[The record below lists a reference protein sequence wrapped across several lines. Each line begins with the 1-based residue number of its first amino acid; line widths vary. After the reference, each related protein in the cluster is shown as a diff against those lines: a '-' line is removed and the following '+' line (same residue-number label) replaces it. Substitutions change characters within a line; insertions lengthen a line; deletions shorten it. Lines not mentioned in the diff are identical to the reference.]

1 MSGLQLRVLDSN
13 PTVVDL
19 LEKRNYRVGRMTSA
33 LQASRPGYIVYDNAT
48 VSAEHAE
55 ITWHERERAFVL
67 RHISHTNHSS
77 VNGIKMTHGQA
88 RGLKVG
94 DQIHMGHLRL
104 VLEKAAQWKP
114 DEDTAKVALPKA
126 LAKSVTARASGKIA
140 AVNSKSPWELTK
152 QQFRE
157 LLPSNRPPRVSSEDL
172 AVFTRQFSAMLDA
185 GIPIARALTFFG
197 EGLSGGDLCQVV
209 EGMSFKVNSGTRL
222 SHAMRSYPR
231 IFSDVYIS
239 LIETGEESGQLG
251 TTLHR
256 LADLMEKQ
264 LKMHKRVVAALTYPA
279 ILLLVSVACIFV
291 FIFLI
296 LPQIEPMFLG
306 MNIELPWPTRMLL
319 FSRKLMLPGLI
330 LVVVGGLFSWF
341 FRPFI
346 AAYLSR
352 KPELR
357 KRVNRAPLFWPIF
370 GPVMRKIAVARILY
384 SMYSMLD
391 SGMTLVTT
399 ITRSSNVTGNF
410 WISEQMAMARA
421 SIVDGNPVAEAFEAC
436 EVFPPACTQLITIG
450 EETSSLATIV
460 KYVADMYDDDADMAL
475 TDMTNMLEPLLMG
488 GMGLI
493 VGFIVISAMLPT
505 LELINH
511 L

>member
-1 MSGLQLRVLDSN
+1 MSGLQLRVLESN
-13 PTVVDL
+13 PSIVDP
-19 LEKRNYRVGRMTSA
+19 LEKRNYRIGRLTSA
-33 LQASRPGYIVYDNAT
+33 LQKTRPGYIVYDNST

-55 ITWHERERAFVL
+55 LVWHEKERSFVL
-67 RHISHTNHSS
+67 RHISHTNHSV

-94 DQIHMGHLRL
+94 DQIHLGHLRL

-114 DEDTAKVALPKA
+114 GDETTRVPLPKGA
-126 LAKSVTARASGKIA
+126 VKPPPAPAARA
-140 AVNSKSPWELTK
+140 NPTSPWELTK
-152 QQFRE
+152 QQFLE
-157 LLPSNRPPRVSSEDL
+157 LHPKYRPPRVSAEDL
-172 AVFTRQFSAMLDA
+172 TVFTRQFSAMLDA

-209 EGMSFKVNSGTRL
+209 EGMSYKVNSGIRL

-231 IFSDVYIS
+231 IFSEVYIS
-239 LIETGEESGQLG
+239 LIETGEESGQLS

-264 LKMHKRVVAALTYPA
+264 LKMHKRVVSALTYPA
-279 ILLLVSVACIFV
+279 ILLLVSLACICV
-291 FIFLI
+291 FIFVI
-296 LPQIEPMFLG
+296 LPQIEPMFRG
-306 MNIELPWPTRMLL
+306 MNIDLPLPTRMLL
-319 FSRKLMLPGLI
+319 ASRSLMLPSI
-330 LVVVGGLFSWF
+330 LTVVLGAVLSWV

-346 AAYLSR
+346 VAYLAKR
-352 KPELR
+352 PELR
-357 KRVNRAPLFWPIF
+357 KKVSRAPLFWPIF

-384 SMYSMLD
+384 SLYSMLD
-391 SGMTLVTT
+391 SGMTLVSA
-399 ITRSSNVTGNF
+399 ITRSSSVTGNF
-410 WISEQMAMARA
+410 WIYEQMQLARA
-421 SIVDGNPVAEAFEAC
+421 SIVDGDTVAVAFEAC
-436 EVFPPACTQLITIG
+436 GVFPPACTQLITVG

-460 KYVADMYDDDADMAL
+460 KYVADMYDEDADMAL

>member
-1 MSGLQLRVLDSN
+1 MSGLQLRVVDAVPS
-13 PTVVDL
+13 VVDV
-19 LEKRNYRVGRMTSA
+19 LEKRNYRIGRMTSA
-33 LQASRPGYIVYDNAT
+33 LQKSRPGYIVYQQET

-55 ITWHERERAFVL
+55 LTWNERERAFVL
-67 RHISHTNHSS
+67 RHISHTNHST
-77 VNGIKMTHGQA
+77 VNGIKLVHGQA

-94 DQIHMGHLRL
+94 DQIVMGHLKL
-104 VLEKAAQWKP
+104 ILEKARTQ
-114 DEDTAKVALPKA
+114 DTPEKKVATPSRRVSLD
-126 LAKSVTARASGKIA
+126 
-140 AVNSKSPWELTK
+140 PWELTK

-157 LLPSNRPPRVSSEDL
+157 LIPSNRPPHVNSEDL

-185 GIPIARALTFFG
+185 GIPIARALSFFG
-197 EGLSGGDLCQVV
+197 EGLSGGDLCKVV
-209 EGMSFKVNSGTRL
+209 DGMSYKVNSGTRL
-222 SHAMRSYPR
+222 SHAMRAYPR
-231 IFSDVYIS
+231 IFSEIYIS

-279 ILLLVSVACIFV
+279 ILLLVSLACICV

-306 MNIELPWPTRMLL
+306 MNIALPWPTRLL
-319 FSRKLMLPGLI
+319 LASRDLMLPAII
-330 LVVVGGLFSWF
+330 LVVAGGLSAWI

-346 AAYLSR
+346 TAYLARRPALRSR
-352 KPELR
+352 LH
-357 KRVNRAPLFWPIF
+357 RAPLFMPIF

-384 SMYSMLD
+384 SLYSMLD
-391 SGMTLVTT
+391 SGMTLVMA
-399 ITRSSNVTGNF
+399 ITRSANVTGNF
-410 WISEQMAMARA
+410 WISERMQLSKA
-421 SIVDGNPVAEAFEAC
+421 SVIDGDTVAAAFEIS
-436 EVFPPACTQLITIG
+436 EVFPTACTQLITVG
-450 EETSSLATIV
+450 EETSTLANIV
-460 KYVADMYDDDADMAL
+460 KYVADMYDEDADMAL
-475 TDMTNMLEPLLMG
+475 TDMTSMLEPLLMG

>member
-1 MSGLQLRVLDSN
+1 MGEPSGLQLRVVDSV
-13 PTVVDL
+13 PTVVDV
-19 LEKRNYRVGRMTSA
+19 LEKRNYRIGRLSSA
-33 LQASRPGYIVYDNAT
+33 MQRTRSGYLVYDDQT

-55 ITWHERERAFVL
+55 LVWHERERSFLL
-67 RHISHTNHSS
+67 RHISHTNHSV
-77 VNGIKMTHGQA
+77 VNGVKLVHGQA

-94 DQIHMGHLRL
+94 DQLVMGNLRL
-104 VLEKAAQWKP
+104 VIEKSQ
-114 DEDTAKVALPKA
+114 
-126 LAKSVTARASGKIA
+126 ARAA
-140 AVNSKSPWELTK
+140 AEKTSSPSRKVDQTNPWELTK

-157 LLPSNRPPRVSSEDL
+157 LSPKHRPPRVSGQDL

-185 GIPIARALTFFG
+185 GIPIARALSFFG
-197 EGLSGGDLCQVV
+197 DGLSGGDLCTVV
-209 EGMSFKVNSGTRL
+209 EGMSYKVNSGTRL

-231 IFSDVYIS
+231 IFSEVYIS
-239 LIETGEESGQLG
+239 LIETGEESGQLS

-264 LKMHKRVVAALTYPA
+264 LRMHKRVVAALTYPA
-279 ILLLVSVACIFV
+279 ILLLVSLACICV
-291 FIFLI
+291 FIFVI

-306 MNIELPWPTRMLL
+306 MKIDLPLPTRILL
-319 FSRKLMLPGLI
+319 ASRGLMLPVLGI
-330 LVVVGGLFSWF
+330 AVIGGLSAWI

-346 AAYLSR
+346 SAFLAR
-352 KPELR
+352 KPQLR
-357 KRVNRAPLFWPIF
+357 KKLHRAPLFWPIF

-391 SGMTLVTT
+391 SGMTLVSA

-410 WISEQMAMARA
+410 WITEQLQLSRA
-421 SIVDGNPVAEAFEAC
+421 AIVDGETVAAAFEVS
-436 EVFPPACTQLITIG
+436 EVFPAACTQLITIG
-450 EETSSLATIV
+450 EETSSLATIT
-460 KYVADMYDDDADMAL
+460 KYVADMYDEDADMAL

>member
-1 MSGLQLRVLDSN
+1 DV
-13 PTVVDL
+13 
-19 LEKRNYRVGRMTSA
+19 LEKRNYRIGRLTSA
-33 LQASRPGYIVYDNAT
+33 MQKTRPGYLVYDEQT

-55 ITWHERERAFVL
+55 LVWHERERSFLL
-67 RHISHTNHSS
+67 RHISHTNYT
-77 VNGIKMTHGQA
+77 VINGVKLVHGQA
-88 RGLKVG
+88 RGLKAG
-94 DQIHMGHLRL
+94 DQIVMGHLRL
-104 VLEKAAQWKP
+104 VLEKSQ
-114 DEDTAKVALPKA
+114 
-126 LAKSVTARASGKIA
+126 ARAASPEKPLPQARG
-140 AVNSKSPWELTK
+140 VDQTNPWELTK

-157 LLPSNRPPRVSSEDL
+157 LSPKHRPPRVSTEDL

-197 EGLSGGDLCQVV
+197 EGLSGGDLCTVV
-209 EGMSFKVNSGTRL
+209 EGMSYKVNSGTRL

-231 IFSDVYIS
+231 IFSEVYIS
-239 LIETGEESGQLG
+239 LIETGEESGQLS

-264 LKMHKRVVAALTYPA
+264 LKMHKRVVAALTYPV
-279 ILLLVSVACIFV
+279 ILLLVSLACICV
-291 FIFLI
+291 FIFVI

-306 MNIELPWPTRMLL
+306 MNIALPLPTRILL
-319 FSRKLMLPGLI
+319 ASRNLMLPALTL
-330 LVVVGGLFSWF
+330 LVLGGLLSWI

-346 AAYLSR
+346 SAFLAR
-352 KPELR
+352 KPDLR
-357 KRVNRAPLFWPIF
+357 KKLHRAPLFWPVF

-384 SMYSMLD
+384 SLYSMLD
-391 SGMTLVTT
+391 SGMTLVAA
-399 ITRSSNVTGNF
+399 ITRSANVTGNF
-410 WISEQMAMARA
+410 WITEQMQVSKAA
-421 SIVDGNPVAEAFEAC
+421 IVDGETVAAAFEAS
-436 EVFPPACTQLITIG
+436 EVFPAACTQLITIG

-460 KYVADMYDDDADMAL
+460 KYVADMYDEDADMAL

>member
-1 MSGLQLRVLDSN
+1 MGEMSGLQLRVLDSN
-13 PTVVDL
+13 PSVVDP
-19 LEKRNYRVGRMTSA
+19 LEKRNYRIGRMTSA
-33 LQASRPGYIVYDNAT
+33 LQTTRPGYIVYDNNT

-55 ITWHERERAFVL
+55 LVWHEKERAFVL
-67 RHISHTNHSS
+67 RHISHTNHSV

-94 DQIHMGHLRL
+94 DTIHLGHLRL
-104 VLEKAAQWKP
+104 VLEKAPQWKP
-114 DEDTAKVALPKA
+114 NDDTTRVTMPKPSAKAAPRPSSA
-126 LAKSVTARASGKIA
+126 ATAT
-140 AVNSKSPWELTK
+140 PWELTR
-152 QQFRE
+152 QQFLE
-157 LLPSNRPPRVSSEDL
+157 LHPKYRPPRVNSEDL

-209 EGMSFKVNSGTRL
+209 EGMSYKVNSGSRL

-239 LIETGEESGQLG
+239 LIETGEESGQLS

-279 ILLLVSVACIFV
+279 ILLMVSLACICV
-291 FIFLI
+291 FIFVI
-296 LPQIEPMFLG
+296 LPQIEPMFRG
-306 MNIELPWPTRMLL
+306 MNIELPLPTRMLL
-319 FSRKLMLPGLI
+319 ASRALI
-330 LVVVGGLFSWF
+330 LPCVGTAVLGTLLAWF

-346 AAYLSR
+346 QAYLAR
-352 KPELR
+352 RPALH
-357 KRVNRAPLFWPIF
+357 KRVTRAPLFWPIF

-384 SMYSMLD
+384 SIYSMLD
-391 SGMTLVTT
+391 SGMTLVSA
-399 ITRSSNVTGNF
+399 ITRSANVTGNF
-410 WISEQMAMARA
+410 WISEQMQLARA
-421 SIVDGNPVAEAFEAC
+421 SIVDGETVAEAFSISEI
-436 EVFPPACTQLITIG
+436 FPPACTQLITIG

-460 KYVADMYDDDADMAL
+460 KYVADMYDEDADMAL